1 MSLRYLPE
9 HAENDEISLLDLFQ
23 VVEEL
28 QA

>member
-1 MSLRYLPE
+1 MTPNIE
-9 HAENDEISLLDLFQ
+9 TIEDDEISLLGLFQ